1 MKKFLKW
8 YVPLFLAAALM
19 IFVLYKTNLFKPA
32 DTAVETAQQNDS
44 VSSILEDSPTVEP
57 PALSKADD
65 KGITTG
71 VKYSGKLVGEGSRN
85 VLIIGEDKLNDLYD
99 TIGIASTDEKN
110 GKLKLIMIPRDT
122 YIEYGSEITDYL
134 KEVGKSSTPGIYKI
148 NCAHLI
154 GSMVKYK
161 GKFNSG
167 PTSFLAQVIKEKFGI
182 DVDDYVKINT
192 SGFASMVDLF
202 GGVDIKVPY
211 LMNYDDPT
219 QDLHIHIAK
228 GMQHLDGANAEG
240 FVRYRQGFKEDGTY
254 FEIGDPGRKKNQLDF
269 LQAFIKQHGTIADID
284 KIPRLINLLGKNV
297 QHSIGVGDMLQV
309 YIKIAKD
316 IVLSKYQIETENL
329 DGKMTKIDGSSYLLL
344 E

>member
-8 YVPLFLAAALM
+8 YIPLFLAAALM
-19 IFVLYKTNLFKPA
+19 IFIVYKTNLLKPA
-32 DTAVETAQQNDS
+32 VTAVETAQQNDS
-44 VSSILEDSPTVEP
+44 VSSIPEDSPTVEP
-57 PALSKADD
+57 PVLSEAYN

-71 VKYSGKLVGEGSRN
+71 VRYSGKLVEEGSRN

-99 TIGIASTDEKN
+99 TIGIASIDEKN

-122 YIEYGSEITDYL
+122 YIEYGGKVADYL
-134 KEVGKSSTPGIYKI
+134 DEVGKSKSPGIYKI

-161 GKFNSG
+161 GKFKSG

-219 QDLHIHIAK
+219 QDLHIHISK
-228 GMQHLDGANAEG
+228 GMQHLDGSQSEG
-240 FVRYRQGFKEDGTY
+240 FVRYRQGFKEDGSY

-269 LQAFIKQHGTIADID
+269 LQAFIKQHGTITQID
-284 KIPRLINLLGKNV
+284 KIPQLIQLLGKNV
-297 QHSIGVGDMLQV
+297 QHSIGVGDVLQV
-309 YIKIAKD
+309 YIKLAKD
-316 IVLSKYQIETENL
+316 IVLSKFQIESENL
-329 DGKMTKIDGSSYLLL
+329 DGKQKKINGSSYLML

>member
-8 YVPLFLAAALM
+8 YIPLFLAAAL
-19 IFVLYKTNLFKPA
+19 IILIVYKTNLFKPE

-57 PALSKADD
+57 PELNEGDD

-71 VKYSGKLVGEGSRN
+71 VGYSGKLVEEGSRN
-85 VLIIGEDKLNDLYD
+85 VLIIGEDKMNDLYD
-99 TIGIASTDEKN
+99 TIGIASIDEKN

-122 YIEYGSEITDYL
+122 YIEYGGEVADYL
-134 KEVGKSSTPGIYKI
+134 NEVGKSKSPGIYKI

-161 GKFNSG
+161 GKFKSG

-202 GGVDIKVPY
+202 GGIDIKVPY

-219 QDLHIHIAK
+219 QDLHIHLAK
-228 GMQHLDGANAEG
+228 GMQHLDGAQAEG
-240 FVRYRQGFKEDGTY
+240 FVRYRQGFREDGTY

-269 LQAFIKQHGTIADID
+269 LQAFIKQHGTISQID
-284 KIPRLINLLGKNV
+284 KIPQLMQLLGKNV
-297 QHSIGVGDMLQV
+297 QHSIGVGDVLQV
-309 YIKIAKD
+309 YIKLAKD
-316 IVLSKYQIETENL
+316 IILSKFQIESENL
-329 DGKMTKIDGSSYLLL
+329 DGKQTKINGSSYLML

>member
-8 YVPLFLAAALM
+8 YIPLFLAAALLLF
-19 IFVLYKTNLFKPA
+19 FVYKTNLLNPS
-32 DTAVETAQQNDS
+32 DTTLEVVQQNDS
-44 VSSILEDSPTVEP
+44 IGTAWADSPTVEP
-57 PALSKADD
+57 PVLSQDDD
-65 KGITTG
+65 KSITTG
-71 VKYSGKLVGEGSRN
+71 VKYSGKLVGEGTRN

-99 TIGIASTDEKN
+99 TIGIASIDEQN
-110 GKLKLIMIPRDT
+110 GGLKLIMIPRDT
-122 YIEYGSEITDYL
+122 YIEYGGEIADYL
-134 KEVGKSSTPGIYKI
+134 NEVGKSKSPGINKI

-161 GKFNSG
+161 GKFKSG
-167 PTSFLAQVIKEKFGI
+167 PTSFLAQVIKEKFSI

-202 GGVDIKVPY
+202 GGIDINVPY

-219 QDLHIHIAK
+219 QDLHIHLAK
-228 GMQHLDGANAEG
+228 GMQHLDGGQAEG
-240 FVRYRQGFKEDGTY
+240 FVRYRQGFKEDGSY
-254 FEIGDPGRKKNQLDF
+254 FEIGDPGRKKNQLNF
-269 LQAFIKQHGTIADID
+269 LQAFIKQNGTLTKID

-297 QHSIGVGDMLQV
+297 QHSIGVGDVLQV
-309 YIKIAKD
+309 YIKLAKD

-329 DGKMTKIDGSSYLLL
+329 DGRQTKINGSAYIIL